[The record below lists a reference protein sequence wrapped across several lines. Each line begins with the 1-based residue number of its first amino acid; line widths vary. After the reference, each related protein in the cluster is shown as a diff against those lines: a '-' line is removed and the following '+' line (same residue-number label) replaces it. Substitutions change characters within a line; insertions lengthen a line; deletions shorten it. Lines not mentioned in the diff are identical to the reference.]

1 MAVDLQNLH
10 LFTGDAHGYVKVRRC
25 AIMTDNRSLNKFKY
39 MYCRISVFENIY
51 NYHYI
56 VCENPIESGF
66 FIFSGFCTSE
76 RAKIKFNENVLP
88 VGYMCRMILI
98 GYKYNIVKHLR

>member
-25 AIMTDNRSLNKFKY
+25 AIMTDNRSLNKFKC

-66 FIFSGFCTSE
+66 FIFSGFCSSE
-76 RAKIKFNENVLP
+76 RAKITVS
-88 VGYMCRMILI
+88 LI
-98 GYKYNIVKHLR
+98 KMFCL